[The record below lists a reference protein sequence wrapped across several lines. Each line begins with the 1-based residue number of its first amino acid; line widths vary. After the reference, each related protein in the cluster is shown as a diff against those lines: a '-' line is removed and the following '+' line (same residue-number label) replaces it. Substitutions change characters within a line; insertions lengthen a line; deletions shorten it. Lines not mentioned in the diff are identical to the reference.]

1 MAISVAAITPF
12 NVSATVG
19 RDEYEL
25 ELISDD
31 EEKPVAP
38 TLSLSNT
45 VNGLTAAWNKVDNA
59 EFYRVFYRSVADGE
73 DWTSFDTTDISALIP
88 DAMSGTL
95 YFVKVQS
102 IGADELEGEYS
113 AVKSMTCID
122 RAEITSLSFNGSA
135 NTLAWS
141 VTGGANKYQI
151 AKKRIGDSSYT
162 YYTTT
167 ATSYTDKNIV
177 NANTYC
183 YQVRAMYATEKNGTA
198 YGAWSASKSVVTL
211 AQTNVSLANKSNGI
225 RAQWNAV
232 GGAKRYAVY
241 FKSAEDA
248 AWSTASTTD
257 TFYPILNVKSGTLYF
272 VQVRPVAGNISG
284 TYSKVKAMTFIGRPA
299 VTLSNAMDGVNVG
312 WNSVQGANR
321 YQIAKKKNGASS
333 YSYYITENTSYQDK
347 DVAGNTNY
355 SYQVRAMYATENN
368 GTAYGEWSATKSI
381 LRLTAPTVSLSNKSN
396 GLRVDWS
403 KVPGAVKYTVYI
415 KAATA
420 SNWQSATTTNTYY
433 PMLTVKSG
441 VLYYVQVRPHGNG
454 VSGPFSEPKSMTYI
468 GPANLKLSMSGSN
481 LALGWNSVAGAN
493 KYQIAKLKKGN
504 SAYEYI
510 YTTGTSY
517 IDKAVT
523 GSKDFYSYQV
533 RAMYETANSGTAY
546 GAWSST
552 WYFSN
557 GKIIFDGYH
566 IINGIKY
573 YYKNGVVQ
581 KNGIVGSSSEGYC
594 YADKNGK
601 IDTTYRGAVT
611 SGGADWIVQNGNA
624 TKVTTAADRNLF
636 RAMKLVAQLTTS
648 NMSNEQKLRACF
660 EHLKKS
666 YVEKNPRIP
675 HYTGM
680 DWPVIY
686 ANDIFSNGVGNCF
699 SYAAVFCYM
708 AKAIGYTNI
717 YACTSGGHAWAEVN
731 GLVYDPEWARHRNYS
746 TYFGVSYNANLDV
759 DYKSGIAP
767 GKPWMHVK
775 V

>member
-1 MAISVAAITPF
+1 MTMVISVAAIAPL
-12 NVSATVG
+12 NAGAIVG

-25 ELISDD
+25 EIISDD
-31 EEKPVAP
+31 AEKPAAP

-45 VNGLTAAWNKVDNA
+45 VNGLTASWNKVDNA
-59 EFYRVFYRSVADGE
+59 GSYRVFYRSVADGE
-73 DWTSFDTTDISALIP
+73 DWTSFDTTDTSCVIP
-88 DAMSGTL
+88 DTVSGTL

-151 AKKRIGDSSYT
+151 AKKKSGDKAYT

-177 NANTYC
+177 SANTYY

-198 YGAWSASKSVVTL
+198 YGAWSSTKSVGTL

-232 GGAKRYAVY
+232 NGATSYAVY

-248 AWSTASTTD
+248 AWSTASTTN
-257 TFYPILNVKSGTLYF
+257 TYYPILNVKSGTLYF
-272 VQVRPVAGNISG
+272 VQVRPVAGKISG
-284 TYSKVKAMTFIGRPA
+284 VYSKVKSMTFIGRPA
-299 VTLSNAMDGVNVG
+299 VTLSNAIDGVNVS

-333 YSYYITENTSYQDK
+333 YSYYFTENTSYQDK
-347 DVAGNTNY
+347 EVAGNTNY

-381 LRLTAPTVSLSNKSN
+381 LRLSAPTVSLTNKSN

-403 KVPGAVKYTVYI
+403 KTEGATKYTVYI
-415 KAATA
+415 
-420 SNWQSATTTNTYY
+420 QSATTTNTFY
-433 PMLTVKSG
+433 PMLTVESG

-454 VSGPFSEPKSMTYI
+454 VNGPYSKPKSMTYI
-468 GPANLKLSMSGSN
+468 GPANLKLSMSGSD

-493 KYQIAKLKKGN
+493 KYQIAKLKKGD
-504 SAYEYI
+504 SAFEYF
-510 YTTGTSY
+510 YTTETSY
-517 IDKAVT
+517 TDKAVT
-523 GSKDFYSYQV
+523 DSKDFYSYQV

-546 GAWSST
+546 GAWSSA
-552 WYFSN
+552 WHFNN
-557 GKIIFDGYH
+557 GKIVFDGYQ
-566 IINGIKY
+566 IINGSKY

-581 KNGIVGSSSEGYC
+581 KNGVVGNSRDGYC

-601 IDTTYRGAVT
+601 IDTTYCGAVT
-611 SGGADWIVQNGNA
+611 SNGADWIVQNGKA
-624 TKVTTAADRNLF
+624 TKVTTADGRNLF
-636 RAMKLVAQLTTS
+636 SAMKLVAQLTTKS
-648 NMSNEQKLRACF
+648 MSNEQKLRACF

-686 ANDIFSNGVGNCF
+686 ANDILANGVGNCF

-717 YACTSGGHAWAEVN
+717 YACTSGGHAWAEIN
-731 GLVYDPEWARHRNYS
+731 GLIYDPEWARHRFQY
-746 TYFGVSYNANLDV
+746 TYFGLSYDTQTDV
-759 DYKSGIAP
+759 NYKAGIAA
-767 GKPWMHVK
+767 GEPWMHVK